1 MPTSP
6 RKFGWYQIG
15 LIGWLV
21 LFALLLAMHWYPI
34 RFGTFR
40 LLMVAG
46 TVVCWLGAIG
56 LSWRCKNLKRV
67 LLAVT
72 AIGILFLIS
81 PGRSANPSALRQEYV
96 RALQSYEGTAYVWG
110 GESRRGID
118 CSGLMRCALI
128 DANVKIGLAT
138 LNPGLLREAFSL
150 WWTDSSARAMK
161 EEFQDKTRFL
171 QAASTLNQLDHTT
184 IEPGDMAVT
193 SNGVHVMAYIGNQRW
208 IEADPSE
215 LQGNKVVQ
223 VKVPSRIAWFTTPVH
238 LMRWRQLEAN
248 GK

>member
-1 MPTSP
+1 MLASP

-15 LIGWLV
+15 LLGWLV

-46 TVVCWLGAIG
+46 VVLCWLGFIG
-56 LSWRCKNLKRV
+56 LLWRYKNLKRV
-67 LLAVT
+67 LLAITV
-72 AIGILFLIS
+72 IGTLFWTL
-81 PGRSANPSALRQEYV
+81 PGRAANSSALRQEYV
-96 RALQSYEGTAYVWG
+96 RALQSYDGTVYVWG

-128 DANVKIGLAT
+128 DTNVKLGLTT

-150 WWTDSSARAMK
+150 WWNDSSAKAMK
-161 EEFQDKTRFL
+161 EEYQGKTRFL
-171 QAASTLNQLDHTT
+171 QTSPDLNQFDHTT

-193 SNGVHVMAYIGNQRW
+193 SNGVHVMAYVGNQTW

-223 VKVPSRIAWFTTPVH
+223 VKVPSRIAWFATPVH
-238 LMRWRQLEAN
+238 LMRWRQLEAA
-248 GK
+248 GE